1 MKKNKQLKAKT
12 KAKKKAPKVLTVKK
26 ILEKKEG
33 VKLLPSKKEEEF
45 KTRKVKVKVVGLGGG
60 GASVISEIFSLLHS
74 QSFLAADTDIRTAKK
89 IKRGVKFFQFGQNIL
104 QGMGTGMNTVIA
116 ERVALEEKEKIG
128 QIFQGQDICVLVGC
142 LGGGV
147 ASGAGPV
154 FAAAAKEQKC
164 ISIGIFTLP
173 FSFEGEKKM
182 KVAKKAIAE
191 LKEHLSGIIVVSN
204 ERIFQLADRK
214 ISLKK
219 ALSSLN
225 QIFAFWLLEL
235 FDVVFKPSLINIDF
249 ADLGAILRDR
259 GHMLFFSQAQAS
271 GPNRVDDVIKKIFQ
285 NNLLTEPPKNVK
297 RVLFNIAGGKD
308 LKLKEVEFISEEIAR
323 LNPKAKII
331 FGVSQISQQKEKIKV
346 VLLAVCD
353 EDRRGK
359 LQEER
364 QVTPNSQKNTKKSG
378 EKSPKDKKKSNGVKI
393 KIKLK
398 NGVGLVK
405 KAENSQNQLM
415 AVEKIRRSALEVQKA
430 DEEAEKI
437 EWAGDANW
445 DIPAFL
451 RDKLKK

>member
-1 MKKNKQLKAKT
+1 MKKNKQLKVKT
-12 KAKKKAPKVLTVKK
+12 KAKRKAPKVLTVKK
-26 ILEKKEG
+26 ILKKKEG
-33 VKLLPSKKEEEF
+33 VKLLPSKEEEF
-45 KTRKVKVKVVGLGGG
+45 KIRKVKVKIVGLGGG
-60 GASVISEIFSLLHS
+60 GASVVSEISSLLHS
-74 QSFLAADTDIRTAKK
+74 QSFLACDTDIRTAKK
-89 IKRGVKFFQFGQNIL
+89 IKKGVKFFQFGQNAL
-104 QGMGTGMNTVIA
+104 QGMGTGMNIEAA
-116 ERVALEEKEKIG
+116 EKAALEEKEKIG
-128 QIFQGQDICVLVGC
+128 QIFQGQDICVLLGC

-154 FAAAAKEQKC
+154 FAQAAKEQKC

-173 FSFEGEKKM
+173 FAFEGEKKM

-191 LKEHLSGIIVVSN
+191 LKEHLSGIIVISN

-214 ISLKK
+214 VSLKK
-219 ALSSLN
+219 ALSFLN
-225 QIFAFWLLEL
+225 QIFAFWLIEL
-235 FDVVFKPSLINIDF
+235 LDVVLKPSLINIDF
-249 ADLGAILRDR
+249 ADLKVILKDR
-259 GHMLFFSQAQAS
+259 GHLLFFSQAQGS
-271 GPNRVDDVIKKIFQ
+271 GPNRVEDVIKKIFQ
-285 NNLLTEPPKNVK
+285 NNLLTDPPKNIK

-308 LKLKEVEFISEEIAR
+308 LKLKEVELISEEIAR

-331 FGVSQISQQKEKIKV
+331 FGVSQINQQKEKIKV

-353 EDRRGK
+353 EDRKGK

-364 QVTPNSQKNTKKSG
+364 HILTNNPKSAKKNTENVSK
-378 EKSPKDKKKSNGVKI
+378 EKKKIGNVKI
-393 KIKLK
+393 KVKIK
-398 NGVGLVK
+398 NGSGLVK
-405 KAENSQNQLM
+405 KAEGAEMKLG